1 MSDQPATEPALPAI
15 SGSPPLAGEHVTF
28 TGTLASMTHR
38 QAQELTEQHGG
49 TATENVSRRTTM
61 LIVGEE
67 GWPLEPDGQPSQKL
81 LHAQELQQL
90 GGDVRIV
97 TESDWLRLLGL
108 EERGQEVHRL
118 YTPAML
124 SGLLGLSTG
133 VIRSWERLGLIH
145 PVRKVY
151 RLPYF
156 DFQEVAGV
164 RRIAELLAAGVSRR
178 EIESG
183 LSALKSIV
191 EGIERPL
198 VQLDILAR
206 GSHLLYRD
214 HVGLVEPVSGQR
226 CFDFDD
232 PDKPDRSDAVNSAQ
246 QPDENDSSPAVL
258 AQFPA
263 LVGDS
268 NGRDHWSADEWSR
281 EGCRQLDENNAA
293 AAIEAFRMALMER
306 PGEATDHFHL
316 AEALY
321 RLGHVDSALERY
333 HAAVEVDHNF
343 IEAWTQLGC
352 LYAEKQEPVSAA
364 DALRIA
370 LDIHPDY
377 PDAHWH
383 LANVLHQLGRD
394 DEARSHWQAYLEF
407 DNRGPWAEQAR
418 QRLEQP
424 DAT

>member
-1 MSDQPATEPALPAI
+1 MSDQHSTEPALPPI
-15 SGSPPLAGEHVTF
+15 SGSPPLTGESVAF

-38 QAQELTEQHGG
+38 QAQELTGQQGG
-49 TATENVSRRTTM
+49 TASEHVSRRTTM
-61 LIVGEE
+61 LVVGEE
-67 GWPLEPDGQPSQKL
+67 GWPLEPDGRPSQKL
-81 LHAQELQQL
+81 LHAQDLQQQA
-90 GGDVRIV
+90 GDIRILS
-97 TESDWLRLLGL
+97 ESDWLRLLGL

-145 PVRKVY
+145 PARKVY

-164 RRIAELLAAGVSRR
+164 RRIAELLAAGVPRR
-178 EIESG
+178 EIEAG
-183 LSALKSIV
+183 LSALQSII
-191 EGIERPL
+191 GGTERPL
-198 VQLDILAR
+198 VQLEILAR

-214 HVGLVEPVSGQR
+214 HAGLVEPVSGQR
-226 CFDFDD
+226 CLDFDD
-232 PDKPDRSDAVNSAQ
+232 PDQSDRSGADDSQQSSDEDDA
-246 QPDENDSSPAVL
+246 SPTVL
-258 AQFPA
+258 MQRPSP
-263 LVGDS
+263 VGES
-268 NGRDHWSADEWSR
+268 NGRDRWSADEWDR
-281 EGCRQLDENNAA
+281 EGCLRLDANDVASA
-293 AAIEAFRMALMER
+293 VEAFRMSLMER
-306 PGEATDHFHL
+306 PGEAAVHFHL

-321 RLGHVDSALERY
+321 RLGNVEGALERY
-333 HAAVEVDHNF
+333 HAAVEADHNF

-352 LYAEKQEPVSAA
+352 LYAEKQESNSAI
-364 DALRIA
+364 DSLRIA
-370 LDIHPDY
+370 LGIHPDY

-394 DEARSHWQAYLEF
+394 DDARTHWQAYLRF
-407 DNRGPWAEQAR
+407 DSRGPWAEQAR

>member
-1 MSDQPATEPALPAI
+1 MSDQYSTEPSLPSI
-15 SGSPPLAGEHVTF
+15 SGSPPLAGESIAF

-49 TATENVSRRTTM
+49 TATEHVSRRTTM
-61 LIVGEE
+61 LVVGEE
-67 GWPLEPDGQPSQKL
+67 GWPLEPDGRPSQKL
-81 LHAQELQQL
+81 LHAQDLQQQAS
-90 GGDVRIV
+90 DIRILS
-97 TESDWLRLLGL
+97 ESDWLRLLGL

-124 SGLLGLSTG
+124 SGLLGLKAG

-178 EIESG
+178 EIEAG
-183 LSALKSIV
+183 LSALQSII
-191 EGIERPL
+191 GGTERPL

-214 HVGLVEPVSGQR
+214 HAGLVEPVSGQR
-226 CFDFDD
+226 CLDFDD
-232 PDKPDRSDAVNSAQ
+232 PDQPDRSDADDSQQNSV
-246 QPDENDSSPAVL
+246 EGDSSPAVL
-258 AQFPA
+258 AHLPIP
-263 LVGDS
+263 VGDS
-268 NGRDHWSADEWSR
+268 NGRDRWSADEWDR
-281 EGCRQLDENNAA
+281 EGCLRLDASDAA
-293 AAIEAFRMALMER
+293 SAVEAFRMSLMER
-306 PGEATDHFHL
+306 PGEAAVHFHL

-321 RLGHVDSALERY
+321 RLGNVDGALERY
-333 HAAVEVDHNF
+333 HAAVEADHNF

-352 LYAEKQEPVSAA
+352 LYAEKQESNSAI
-364 DALRIA
+364 DSLRIA
-370 LDIHPDY
+370 LGVHPDY

-394 DEARSHWQAYLEF
+394 DDARTHWQAYLRF
-407 DNRGPWAEQAR
+407 DSRGPWAEQAR
-418 QRLEQP
+418 QRIEQP